1 MKRLTLT
8 LAAVLAL
15 LVVSPVWAE
24 KDKAPKAEK
33 TATDKAQ
40 TAAKKEMKKE
50 KDTSGLKGYYAIMAG
65 VTGMDESQK
74 AQLKA
79 KVDARDAELKAWDA
93 TNGEKVKQLSAA
105 TKAAQEA
112 KDKAKV
118 KQLSEEK
125 KALVTERATLE
136 KKHDAA
142 IESLLT
148 PEQKQKLAAHNVY
161 TGTMSHYGKIK
172 LTDEQKEK
180 VRAMAAEVT
189 PTLPAEGK
197 PRKEALNAFW
207 AKVDN
212 EVLTAEQRDA
222 LKASK
227 EPKEKKPKAE

>member
-1 MKRLTLT
+1 MKRSILT

-15 LVVSPVWAE
+15 LVVSPVLAE
-24 KDKAPKAEK
+24 KEKPAKAAKPAAEK
-33 TATDKAQ
+33 AQ
-40 TAAKKEMKKE
+40 AAGKEMKKE
-50 KDTSGLKGYYAIMAG
+50 KDTSGLKGYYAIMAS
-65 VTGMDESQK
+65 VTGMDDAQK

-93 TNGEKVKQLSAA
+93 TNGEKLKQLSAA
-105 TKAAQEA
+105 NKAAEEA

-118 KQLSEEK
+118 KQLTEEK

-148 PEQKQKLAAHNVY
+148 SEQKTKLAAHNVY
-161 TGTMSHYGKIK
+161 TGTMAHYAKVPV
-172 LTDEQKEK
+172 TDAQKEK
-180 VRAMAAEVT
+180 IRAMAAEVT

-207 AKVDN
+207 TKVDN
-212 EVLTAEQRDA
+212 EVLTAEQRAA
-222 LKASK
+222 LNAPK